1 MGPLGSLVVV
11 AASTSAGAVATPVT
25 GWVGFRQLNE
35 GRITWTW
42 SVWVLAV
49 GLGVGAGAATAA
61 GRASAGSLVL
71 ATLGVWS
78 VTLAACAVCDWVAH
92 RIPTPLVRQAVA
104 AVAGLLLSTALLDGR
119 WRPVALAIVACVALF
134 GLALIGWRF
143 AGLGRG
149 DVRLAALGGL
159 GMGWSS
165 TRGLALGLVV
175 FCAAC
180 MAQVIVTLARGGD
193 RHTMM
198 AVGPPLCCGL
208 LVAAAM

>member
-1 MGPLGSLVVV
+1 MGLLHSMVVV
-11 AASTSAGAVATPVT
+11 AASTLAGAVATPVA

-35 GRITWTW
+35 RRITW

-49 GLGVGAGAATAA
+49 SLGIGAGAATAA

-71 ATLGVWS
+71 ATLGLWS
-78 VTLAACAVCDWVAH
+78 VALAGCAVCDWATH

-104 AVAGLLLSTALLDGR
+104 AIASLLLLTALLDAQ
-119 WRPVALAIVACVALF
+119 WRPVAVAIVACVALF
-134 GLALIGWRF
+134 GVALVGWRF

-159 GMGWSS
+159 GLGWSS
-165 TRGLALGLVV
+165 ARGLALGLAV
-175 FCAAC
+175 FCVAC
-180 MAQVIVTLARGGD
+180 VVQEIVTLARGGD

-198 AVGPPLCCGL
+198 ALGPPLCCGF
-208 LVAAAM
+208 LVGAAM